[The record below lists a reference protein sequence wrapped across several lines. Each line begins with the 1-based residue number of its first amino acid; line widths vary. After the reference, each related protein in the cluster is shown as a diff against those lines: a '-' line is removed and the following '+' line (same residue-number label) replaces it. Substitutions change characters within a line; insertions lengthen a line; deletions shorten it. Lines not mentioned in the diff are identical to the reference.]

1 MPDNQRS
8 NVVSTPSPIAPRLL
22 TVPEVARLLRL
33 KPKTIYALVAARRM
47 PCVRMGRA
55 VRLLESDVVRWI
67 HENRVASL
75 EI

>member
-8 NVVSTPSPIAPRLL
+8 TAVPTPSPIAPRLL

-33 KPKTIYALVAARRM
+33 KPKTIYTLVAARRM
-47 PCVRMGRA
+47 PCVRMARA
-55 VRLLESDVVRWI
+55 IRFIESDVLRWI

>member
-8 NVVSTPSPIAPRLL
+8 SVAPTPSPIAPRLL

-33 KPKTIYALVAARRM
+33 KSKTIYALVAARRM
-47 PCVRMGRA
+47 PCVRMGRT
-55 VRLLESDVVRWI
+55 VRFLESDVLRWI

-75 EI
+75 ET